1 MGINGL
7 IARVELAG
15 ETQGVKLMKRG
26 LILLAVVVIMLAGA
40 HPAAAQQRYIVRTTG
55 GLNSVLNLC
64 LSANCQVQGSLDGP
78 IGQTYLVTS
87 TGNILQTLLGG
98 VVNLLEALLGIQSI
112 EQDQS
117 LPIPLPPVN
126 TTPSGLSDTTLL
138 NYYGTLA
145 THGYAAQPAAQII
158 RLTDAQQGFGVSGSG
173 IVAVIDTGV
182 DTTHPVLATVLLPG
196 YDFTRNQP
204 GASEW
209 LDMPQ
214 LQPGTTQ
221 TAAVQQQSAAVL
233 DQQSAAVLDKQSA
246 AVLDG
251 QPFAAFGHGT
261 MTSGLVHLAAPTA
274 KILPLKAFS
283 SSGTGYLSNII
294 AALYYAVQHNANVV
308 NMSFDLSAASPALS
322 QAVSYANHAS
332 VVLVAAAGNEDT
344 SARVYPA
351 AINGSVMGIA
361 STNNSDARS
370 SFSNYGSADV
380 WIAAPG
386 EYVISTFPGGG
397 YAAAS
402 GTSFSS
408 PLVAGSAALL
418 RSVKQPLSQSQASS
432 ALSHA
437 RLLTSDL
444 NHGRLDVYQAA
455 TAWQNAGSG
464 WSW

>member
-1 MGINGL
+1 
-7 IARVELAG
+7 
-15 ETQGVKLMKRG
+15 MKRK
-26 LILLAVVVIMLAGA
+26 LLSAVVIAVITLAA
-40 HPAAAQQRYIVRTTG
+40 SNPAVAQQRYIVRTTG

-64 LSANCQVQGSLDGP
+64 LSLNCQVQGSLDGP

-87 TGNILQTLLGG
+87 TTNILQALVGG

-112 EQDQS
+112 ESDQA
-117 LPIPLPPVN
+117 LPLPLPPVN
-126 TTPSGLSDTTLL
+126 TPPYGLTDTTPV
-138 NYYGTLA
+138 NYFGTVV
-145 THGYAAQPAAQII
+145 THGFAAQPAGQII
-158 RLTDAQQGFGVSGSG
+158 RLTDAHNGFGVSGTG

-182 DTTHPVLATVLLPG
+182 DINHPVLVPVLLPG

-214 LQPGTTQ
+214 LQSGTSQ

-233 DQQSAAVLDKQSA
+233 DQQSAAVLDQQSA

-294 AALYYAVQHNANVV
+294 AALYYAVQHKANVV
-308 NMSFDLSAASPALS
+308 NMSFDLSTPSPALS
-322 QAVSYANHAS
+322 QAVSYANNAN
-332 VVLVAAAGNEDT
+332 VVLVAAAGNENT

-351 AINGSVMGIA
+351 AINGYVMGIA
-361 STNNSDARS
+361 STTNWDARS

-386 EYVISTFPGGG
+386 EYVISTFPGGS

-408 PLVAGSAALL
+408 PLVAGTAALL
-418 RSVKQPLSQSQASS
+418 LNAKSGLNQSQAAS
-432 ALSHA
+432 ALSHG
-437 RLLTSDL
+437 RLLTPDL
-444 NHGRLDVYQAA
+444 NHGRLDAYQAIS
-455 TAWQNAGSG
+455 AWKSAGSG
-464 WSW
+464 WFW

>member
-1 MGINGL
+1 
-7 IARVELAG
+7 
-15 ETQGVKLMKRG
+15 MKRK
-26 LILLAVVVIMLAGA
+26 LILLLLVGA
-40 HPAAAQQRYIVRTTG
+40 LFLSTANPAAAQQRYIVRTTG
-55 GLNSVLNLC
+55 GLSSVLNLC

-87 TGNILQTLLGG
+87 SGNILQTLLGG

-112 EQDQS
+112 EADQS
-117 LPIPLPPVN
+117 LPLPQP
-126 TTPSGLSDTTLL
+126 PISSAPYGLSDTTLV

-145 THGYAAQPAAQII
+145 THGYATQPAAQII
-158 RLTDAQQGFGVSGSG
+158 RLTDAHQGFGVTGSG

-182 DTTHPVLATVLLPG
+182 DTSHPVLASVLLPG

-209 LDMPQ
+209 LDMP
-214 LQPGTTQ
+214 LQTQ
-221 TAAVQQQSAAVL
+221 TGTQQYGVVQQQSAAVL
-233 DQQSAAVLDKQSA
+233 DQQSAAVLD
-246 AVLDG
+246 G
-251 QPFAAFGHGT
+251 QPCAAFGHGT

-283 SSGTGYLSNII
+283 ASGTGYLSNII
-294 AALYYAVQHNANVV
+294 AAMYYAVQHNANIV
-308 NMSFDLSAASPALS
+308 NMSFDLSSSSPALS
-322 QAVSYANHAS
+322 QAVSYANRAN
-332 VVLVAAAGNEDT
+332 VVLVAAAGNENT

-351 AINGSVMGIA
+351 AMNGSVMGIA
-361 STNNSDARS
+361 STSNNDTRS
-370 SFSNYGSADV
+370 SFSNYGTSDV

-402 GTSFSS
+402 GTSFSA
-408 PLVAGSAALL
+408 PLVAGTSALL
-418 RSVKQPLSQSQASS
+418 LNAKQPMNQSQASS

-437 RLLTSDL
+437 RQLTPDL
-444 NHGRLDVYQAA
+444 NHGRLDSYQAIS
-455 TAWQNAGSG
+455 AWRNAGSG